1 MRSFHETTISNCVY
15 FRILKEFFLNRR
27 LCFNK
32 CLLWNK
38 SCDFNFSLISSGM
51 IRKISR
57 YFLSFLM
64 CIIELVISRNPS
76 VFVSI
81 MEQKVKAEQQSS
93 NQMMTFNVNGKSEL
107 KPILNE
113 RTTEIVQLLLNE
125 AVHGEWDTQPQAAS
139 NAPLAP
145 PQVLLFYWLKIR
157 NYEIFAKIN
166 SNCMLLLSI
175 TLWKTLL
182 YNWFLLVICSSLNN
196 GVSFRRNIQNV
207 KWKLVFCF
215 FLYDLYL

>member
-1 MRSFHETTISNCVY
+1 
-15 FRILKEFFLNRR
+15 
-27 LCFNK
+27 
-32 CLLWNK
+32 
-38 SCDFNFSLISSGM
+38 
-51 IRKISR
+51 
-57 YFLSFLM
+57 M

-145 PQVLLFYWLKIR
+145 PQVLLFY
-157 NYEIFAKIN
+157 
-166 SNCMLLLSI
+166 
-175 TLWKTLL
+175 
-182 YNWFLLVICSSLNN
+182 
-196 GVSFRRNIQNV
+196 
-207 KWKLVFCF
+207 
-215 FLYDLYL
+215 